1 MKKLQIFDSIY
12 FRGKSHFE
20 EYGTQNY
27 LVFQPRHRYFQRVAG
42 VSYSNY
48 IYFWKSKGLCDK
60 NITAPTTSNYNLNPQ
75 LGYLGNKTRAERK
88 GSCLKQDKITY
99 THGKIVNIY
108 IVYGISKNY
117 NISSYPTLKNC
128 FFGAV
133 SLTKTAD
140 IDKYKHS
147 GYGIGFDRHGCFSR
161 PSGGTGRNVIIFGV
175 IMILSTKIDNRKK
188 YILV

>member
-1 MKKLQIFDSIY
+1 M
-12 FRGKSHFE
+12 
-20 EYGTQNY
+20 
-27 LVFQPRHRYFQRVAG
+27 HRYFQRVAG
-42 VSYSNY
+42 VGVSNY
-48 IYFWKSKGLCDK
+48 IYFWKSKGLK
-60 NITAPTTSNYNLNPQ
+60 APTTRNYSLNPQ
-75 LGYLGNKTRAERK
+75 LGYLGNKTRVERK
-88 GSCLKQDKITY
+88 GSCLKQDKITDIY
-99 THGKIVNIY
+99 GKIVNIY
-108 IVYGISKNY
+108 IVYGISKNC

-161 PSGGTGRNVIIFGV
+161 PSGGTCKNVVIFGV

-188 YILV
+188 NILV